1 MKYETKE
8 LAWSNYTEHGYF
20 LGLVLSAK
28 EEDRQEMQKA
38 FEAGFEDGNNKKHL
52 VEYKTDTRSFGKG
65 NYSANLLDFY
75 IAGVFARL
83 DASDYT
89 EWADSLEV
97 FDETGKS

>member
-1 MKYETKE
+1 MKYEKTKE

-52 VEYKTDTRSFGKG
+52 VEYKTDIRSFGKG
-65 NYSANLLDFY
+65 KYSANLLDFY

-83 DASDYT
+83 DAPEYAV
-89 EWADSLEV
+89 WADLLEV
-97 FDETGKS
+97 F